1 MLHRVPAERIEIAF
15 RQPGGLTQ
23 TQASTNRARF
33 GSNDIIVAPPSG
45 WRHLA
50 RDTARDPMIWFLVA
64 TSLLFAG
71 LGDYVEAAILAV
83 ALLPITGIDAYL
95 HRRTQA
101 STEGLAGQLA
111 AQAHV
116 LREGVLTDIPSADIV
131 PGDVVVVRES
141 ESFPADGVLIASEN
155 VQVDESA
162 LTGEALPVRKQ
173 MHTWRV
179 EEDRANAATDE
190 HAIAHESWGAA
201 GTRMLTGEARLYAVF
216 TGAETLYGQ
225 IVRSAQSGTH
235 ERTQLQQALSSLV
248 IALIAAASL
257 MCIALAAT
265 RYLQGHGLLD
275 ALLSAVT
282 LAVAAL
288 PEEFPIV
295 FTFFLSIGVYR
306 LARRSALVRR
316 AVAVE
321 NIGRVTCICS
331 DKTGTLTEGRLEL
344 AHLLP
349 ADTASEERLLMAAVV
364 ASRAGSNDP
373 MDRAV
378 HARGRT
384 AVGERLA
391 TFPFTEDRRREVGVA
406 RHPELGVFA
415 AGKGAPETI
424 LGMTTLSQAERD
436 EWLEQT
442 RALASTGYKVIA
454 CAARSLDQWHGG
466 EPDRDYTFLGLLAF
480 EDPVRPTAGAA
491 VKAAQTAGIRVI
503 MVTGDHPATAAAI
516 AAKLGIGTTPPRVI
530 DGSEWPEY
538 LRADRAAGFDA
549 FDVIA
554 RCIPMQKLELVQ
566 ALRAAGETVA
576 VTGDGVND
584 VPALQGAD
592 IGIAMGER
600 GTRSARE
607 VASIVLLDDD
617 FRTIIVA
624 ISEGRQLFEN
634 LKRSF
639 AYLLMVHIPLVLTA
653 AFIPF
658 AGYPLLYLPV
668 HIVWLEL
675 LLHPTALLVFPQRAR
690 SDQLAPIKRGTHR
703 RFFDRAEWALIAI
716 AGLVI
721 TMFMA
726 FGYVR
731 SLGPNEDIEHARSMA
746 LVLLIVS
753 SATVTLGLGGLR
765 ARSAVLAAGAAV
777 LSAILFVQVDPLAQ
791 MLHLNPLHAD
801 DWLIAAL
808 VGLLPGAL
816 AWLLSW
822 RSERGRVAL

>member
-1 MLHRVPAERIEIAF
+1 MLHSVPAERVEIASGEP
-15 RQPGGLTQ
+15 RGLTQ
-23 TQASTNRARF
+23 AEVIASRSRF
-33 GSNDIIVAPPSG
+33 GRNDIVVTPPSG
-45 WRHLA
+45 WRHVV

-64 TSLLFAG
+64 TAVLFAW

-83 ALLPITGIDAYL
+83 ALIPIVGIDAYL

-111 AQAHV
+111 AQAQV
-116 LREGVLTDIPSADIV
+116 LREGALTQVPSSDLV

-141 ESFPADGVLIASEN
+141 ESFPADGVLIASED

-162 LTGEALPVRKQ
+162 LTGEALPVRK
-173 MHTWRV
+173 HAYTWRV
-179 EEDRANAATDE
+179 DEDRGEAASAE
-190 HAIAHESWGAA
+190 WAIEHESWGAA
-201 GTRMLTGEARLYAVF
+201 GTRVLTGEARLYVVF

-225 IVRSAQSGTH
+225 IVRSAQSGAH

-248 IALIAAASL
+248 ITLIVAAAL

-265 RYLQGHGLLD
+265 RYLQGHGLVD

-288 PEEFPIV
+288 PEEFPLV

-331 DKTGTLTEGRLEL
+331 DKTGTLTEGRLDL
-344 AHLLP
+344 AHVLT
-349 ADTASEERLLMAAVV
+349 ADAGADERLLMAASI

-378 HARGRT
+378 LARGLT
-384 AVGERLA
+384 VLGERLA
-391 TFPFTEDRRREVGVA
+391 TFPFTEDRRREVGIV
-406 RHPELGVFA
+406 RDPKLGVIA
-415 AGKGAPETI
+415 AAKGAPETI
-424 LGMTTLSQAERD
+424 LSMTTLSQVERD
-436 EWLEQT
+436 TWLERT
-442 RALASTGYKVIA
+442 MELASAGQKVIA
-454 CAARSLDQWHGG
+454 CAARSLERWHGG
-466 EPDRDYTFLGLLAF
+466 EPDRDYAFLGLLAF
-480 EDPVRPTAGAA
+480 EDPVRSTAATA
-491 VKAAQTAGIRVI
+491 VKAAQAAGIRVI
-503 MVTGDHPATAAAI
+503 MVTGDHPATAAAV
-516 AAKLGIGTTPPRVI
+516 AAKLGIGTHPPRVI
-530 DGSEWPEY
+530 DGPDLPEY
-538 LRADRAAGFDA
+538 LRADRAAGLDA

-554 RCIPMQKLELVQ
+554 RCIPMQKLELVR
-566 ALRAAGETVA
+566 ALQAAGETVA

-617 FRTIIVA
+617 FRTIINA

-668 HIVWLEL
+668 HIVWFEL
-675 LLHPTALLVFPQRAR
+675 MIHPTALLVFPQLPPSHRLVHIR
-690 SDQLAPIKRGTHR
+690 RGAHR
-703 RFFDRAEWALIAI
+703 RFFDRAEWTVIAI
-716 AGLVI
+716 VGLLVTTAI
-721 TMFMA
+721 VL
-726 FGYVR
+726 GYVR
-731 SLGPNEDIEHARSMA
+731 SLGPTQNIEHARSMA
-746 LVLLIVS
+746 MIVLIVS
-753 SATVTLGLGGLR
+753 SAAVTLGLSGVR
-765 ARSAVLAAGAAV
+765 ARSALLAAAAAL
-777 LSAILFVQVDPLAQ
+777 LSAIVFVQVDPLAR
-791 MLHLNPLHAD
+791 MLHLEPLHAD
-801 DWLIAAL
+801 DWLLAGAAG
-808 VGLLPGAL
+808 VLPGLIAGFI
-816 AWLLSW
+816 SW
-822 RSERGRVAL
+822 QARRARIEV

>member
-131 PGDVVVVRES
+131 PGDVLVVRES
-141 ESFPADGVLIASEN
+141 GSFPADGVLIASEN

-173 MHTWRV
+173 MHTWPV

-331 DKTGTLTEGRLEL
+331 DKTRTLTEGRLEL

-373 MDRAV
+373 IDLPV
-378 HARGRT
+378 HARVRT
-384 AVGERLA
+384 AVKDLLP
-391 TFPFTEDRRREVGVA
+391 TFPFTE
-406 RHPELGVFA
+406 
-415 AGKGAPETI
+415 
-424 LGMTTLSQAERD
+424 
-436 EWLEQT
+436 
-442 RALASTGYKVIA
+442 
-454 CAARSLDQWHGG
+454 
-466 EPDRDYTFLGLLAF
+466 
-480 EDPVRPTAGAA
+480 
-491 VKAAQTAGIRVI
+491 
-503 MVTGDHPATAAAI
+503 
-516 AAKLGIGTTPPRVI
+516 
-530 DGSEWPEY
+530 
-538 LRADRAAGFDA
+538 
-549 FDVIA
+549 
-554 RCIPMQKLELVQ
+554 
-566 ALRAAGETVA
+566 
-576 VTGDGVND
+576 
-584 VPALQGAD
+584 
-592 IGIAMGER
+592 
-600 GTRSARE
+600 
-607 VASIVLLDDD
+607 
-617 FRTIIVA
+617 
-624 ISEGRQLFEN
+624 
-634 LKRSF
+634 
-639 AYLLMVHIPLVLTA
+639 
-653 AFIPF
+653 
-658 AGYPLLYLPV
+658 
-668 HIVWLEL
+668 
-675 LLHPTALLVFPQRAR
+675 
-690 SDQLAPIKRGTHR
+690 
-703 RFFDRAEWALIAI
+703 
-716 AGLVI
+716 
-721 TMFMA
+721 
-726 FGYVR
+726 
-731 SLGPNEDIEHARSMA
+731 
-746 LVLLIVS
+746 
-753 SATVTLGLGGLR
+753 
-765 ARSAVLAAGAAV
+765 
-777 LSAILFVQVDPLAQ
+777 
-791 MLHLNPLHAD
+791 
-801 DWLIAAL
+801 
-808 VGLLPGAL
+808 
-816 AWLLSW
+816 
-822 RSERGRVAL
+822 